1 MSIVYCTTAVHD
13 ALVHCHYW
21 DQQMNDCTRYAHTA
35 RHMLTPALL
44 FPEKWGIL
52 MEGWIKLFTITG
64 ESPVVILVGVS
75 ESSHPSHRG
84 GASVDGETHTI
95 MHPIPCLSLGVP
107 RLGRGNVLRHHH
119 RYGWITGADGSG
131 AVSLRDYHALPCAD
145 QIDFSRSW
153 VHANTSYAYLK
164 MGVLEAGLIF
174 PHMLCPI

>member
-1 MSIVYCTTAVHD
+1 MHTLELGRKYFCCPMYNYCTSYMVQTTMSIVYCTAAIHN

-44 FPEKWGIL
+44 FPEKLGIL

-84 GASVDGETHTI
+84 GTSVDGETHTI

-107 RLGRGNVLRHHH
+107 RLGRGNVL
-119 RYGWITGADGSG
+119 GPG
-131 AVSLRDYHALPCAD
+131 VSPPVWMDH
-145 QIDFSRSW
+145 
-153 VHANTSYAYLK
+153 
-164 MGVLEAGLIF
+164 
-174 PHMLCPI
+174 